1 VDILASVA
9 QGLGVALQPVNLLAC
24 FIGVFIGTLVGVLP
38 GFGPVSAMSLLLPVT
53 LAGTPEAGIIMMAGI
68 YYGSMYGGSTTSIL
82 VNIPGEA
89 ASVVTCLD
97 GHEMAKQGRP
107 GAALGIAALGSFFA
121 GTFAIVA
128 LMLIAPTLAR
138 WAVAFGPAEYFSL
151 MVLGLVVLTFLTQGS
166 MAKALLMAC
175 VGAVL
180 GLIGLDSITAQP
192 RLTFDRLELYDGI
205 GLVPVVMGLFGIA
218 EVLHN
223 LERPIAR
230 EVIKTKLSQLW
241 PNRAEWRAS
250 AAPVARGTVLGFF
263 LGILPGGGA
272 VISSFASYAL
282 EKRLSKTPER
292 FGRGAIEGVAGPE
305 AANNAAAGGAFIPL
319 MTLGIPPNVVMAL
332 LLGAFIIHGLQP
344 GPLLMSQNPTL
355 FWGIVASMYVGN
367 AMLLVLNLPL
377 VGMWAQ
383 LLRLPYNVLFPL
395 IVLFQHRR
403 RLLLEQ
409 QRLRRLRHGRLRHS
423 RLPHAQGRLR
433 AGAAR
438 SRLRARADAREQFA
452 QGNDPLAGRS
462 LDLPYPPDLGDLSRL
477 RGGAAARAAASGA
490 EAQARGGRSRRD
502 GLIS

>member
-1 VDILASVA
+1 MDIIANVA
-9 QGLGVALQPVNLLAC
+9 QGFGVALLPVNLLFC

-38 GFGPVSAMSLLLPVT
+38 GIGPVSAMSLLLPVT
-53 LAGTPEAGIIMMAGI
+53 LAGTPESGIIMMAGI

-97 GHEMAKQGRP
+97 GHEMAKQGRAGP
-107 GAALGIAALGSFFA
+107 ALGIAALGSFFA

-128 LMLIAPTLAR
+128 LMLVAPTLAV

-151 MVLGLVVLTFLTQGS
+151 MVLGVVVLTFLTQGS

-192 RLTFDRLELYDGI
+192 RLTFDRMELYDGI
-205 GLVPVVMGLFGIA
+205 GLVPVVMGLFGMA
-218 EVLHN
+218 EVLAN

-230 EVIKTKLSQLW
+230 QIVKTTLAQLW
-241 PNRAEWRAS
+241 PNRDDWKAS
-250 AAPVARGTVLGFF
+250 AWPMARGTVLGFF

-282 EKRLSKTPER
+282 EKRMSKTPER

-332 LLGAFIIHGLQP
+332 LLGAFVIHGLQP
-344 GPLLMSQNPTL
+344 GPLLMTQNPTL
-355 FWGIVASMYVGN
+355 FWGIIVSMYIGN

-383 LLRLPYNVLFPL
+383 LLRVPYNVLFPL
-395 IVLFQHRR
+395 IVLFSIIGVYCSSNNVFDVYVMIGFGILGYLMRKTGYEPAPLVLAFVLGPMLENNLRKALILSQGDVSTFVSRPISAVCLAVAVA
-403 RLLLEQ
+403 LLVFPLLPA
-409 QRLRRLRHGRLRHS
+409 LRRK
-423 RLPHAQGRLR
+423 
-433 AGAAR
+433 
-438 SRLRARADAREQFA
+438 REA
-452 QGNDPLAGRS
+452 VA
-462 LDLPYPPDLGDLSRL
+462 LDETS
-477 RGGAAARAAASGA
+477 
-490 EAQARGGRSRRD
+490 
-502 GLIS
+502 

>member
-1 VDILASVA
+1 MDILANVA
-9 QGLGVALQPVNLLAC
+9 QGFGVALQPVNLLAC

-38 GFGPVSAMSLLLPVT
+38 GIGPVSAMSLLLPVT
-53 LAGTPEAGIIMMAGI
+53 LAGSPEAGIIMMAGI

-97 GHEMAKQGRP
+97 GHQMAKQGRAGP
-107 GAALGIAALGSFFA
+107 ALGMAALASFFA

-128 LMLIAPTLAR
+128 LMLVAPALAGV
-138 WAVAFGPAEYFSL
+138 AVAFGPAEYFSL

-175 VGAVL
+175 AGAVL
-180 GLIGLDSITAQP
+180 GLVGLDSITAQP
-192 RLTFDRLELYDGI
+192 RLTFERMELYDGI
-205 GLVPVVMGLFGIA
+205 GLVPVVMGLFGLA
-218 EVLHN
+218 EVLSN

-230 EVIKTKLSQLW
+230 DVVDAKITQLW
-241 PNRAEWRAS
+241 PSRADFRAS
-250 AAPVARGTVLGFF
+250 AGPVARGTVLGFF

-344 GPLLMSQNPTL
+344 GPLMMSQNPGL
-355 FWGIVASMYVGN
+355 FWGIVVSMYIGN

-395 IVLFQHRR
+395 IVLFSIVGVYCSGNNVFDVYVMIAFGILGYVMRKTGYEPAPLVLAFVLGPMLENNLRKALILSQGELTTFLTRPISAACLLFAAA
-403 RLLLEQ
+403 LLLFPLLPA
-409 QRLRRLRHGRLRHS
+409 LRKKREAVALDE
-423 RLPHAQGRLR
+423 
-433 AGAAR
+433 GA
-438 SRLRARADAREQFA
+438 
-452 QGNDPLAGRS
+452 
-462 LDLPYPPDLGDLSRL
+462 
-477 RGGAAARAAASGA
+477 
-490 EAQARGGRSRRD
+490 
-502 GLIS
+502 

>member
-38 GFGPVSAMSLLLPVT
+38 GIGPVSAMSLLLPVT

-97 GHEMAKQGRP
+97 GHEMAKQGRA

-241 PNRAEWRAS
+241 PNRAEWLAS

-395 IVLFQHRR
+395 IVLFSIVGVYCSSNNVFDVYVMVAFGILGYLMRKVGYEPAP
-403 RLLLEQ
+403 LVLAFVLGPMLENN
-409 QRLRRLRHGRLRHS
+409 LRKAMILS
-423 RLPHAQGRLR
+423 Q
-433 AGAAR
+433 
-438 SRLRARADAREQFA
+438 
-452 QGNDPLAGRS
+452 
-462 LDLPYPPDLGDLSRL
+462 GDLSTFLTRPISATCL
-477 RGGAAARAAASGA
+477 VFAAALLLAPLLPALRRKRAVVALDETA
-490 EAQARGGRSRRD
+490 
-502 GLIS
+502 

>member
-38 GFGPVSAMSLLLPVT
+38 GIGPVSAMSLLLPVT

-97 GHEMAKQGRP
+97 GHEMAKQGRA

-395 IVLFQHRR
+395 IVLFSIVGVYCSSNNVFDVYVMVAFGILGYLMRKVGYEPAP
-403 RLLLEQ
+403 LVLAFVLGPMLENN
-409 QRLRRLRHGRLRHS
+409 LRKAMILS
-423 RLPHAQGRLR
+423 Q
-433 AGAAR
+433 
-438 SRLRARADAREQFA
+438 
-452 QGNDPLAGRS
+452 
-462 LDLPYPPDLGDLSRL
+462 GDLSTFLTRPISATCL
-477 RGGAAARAAASGA
+477 VFAAALLLAPLLPALRRKRAVVALDETA
-490 EAQARGGRSRRD
+490 
-502 GLIS
+502 

>member
-1 VDILASVA
+1 MIVNVA
-9 QGLGVALQPVNLLAC
+9 QGFSVALQPFNLLAC

-38 GFGPVSAMSLLLPVT
+38 GIGPVSAMSLLLPIT
-53 LAGTPEAGIIMMAGI
+53 LAGSPEAGIIMMAGI

-89 ASVVTCLD
+89 SSVVTTLD
-97 GHEMAKQGRP
+97 GHQMALQGRAGP
-107 GAALGIAALGSFFA
+107 ALGIAALGSFVA

-128 LMLIAPTLAR
+128 LMLVAPTLAI

-192 RLTFDRLELYDGI
+192 RLTFDRMELYDGI
-205 GLVPVVMGLFGIA
+205 GLVPVVMGLFGLA
-218 EVLHN
+218 EVLSN

-230 EVIKTKLSQLW
+230 QVIKTKLSQLW
-241 PNRAEWRAS
+241 PNLADWKAS
-250 AAPVARGTVLGFF
+250 AGPMARGTVLGFF

-344 GPLLMSQNPTL
+344 GPLLMTQNPTL
-355 FWGIVASMYVGN
+355 FWGIIVSMYIGN

-383 LLRLPYNVLFPL
+383 LLRVPYNVLFPL
-395 IVLFQHRR
+395 IVLFSIVGVYCSSNNVFDVYVMIGFGILGYLMRKTGYEPAPLVLAFVLGPMLENNLRKALILSQGDLTTFVSRPISAVCLAVAAV
-403 RLLLEQ
+403 LLISPLLPA
-409 QRLRRLRHGRLRHS
+409 LRRK
-423 RLPHAQGRLR
+423 
-433 AGAAR
+433 
-438 SRLRARADAREQFA
+438 REA
-452 QGNDPLAGRS
+452 VA
-462 LDLPYPPDLGDLSRL
+462 LDETS
-477 RGGAAARAAASGA
+477 
-490 EAQARGGRSRRD
+490 
-502 GLIS
+502 